1 MTIQELYDTLADFIE
16 NNRGDNE
23 VWVAGDPEGNSL
35 RPVYEVSSSN
45 GTITFWPA

>member
-1 MTIQELYDTLADFIE
+1 MTIQELHDELTWFIE

-23 VWVAGDPEGNSL
+23 VWVASDPEGNTL